1 MGKINKVIPSD
12 IEAEKAVIGSCL
24 IDKKAVNSSIEILTS
39 EDFYREDNKII
50 FKCITNLFLRNESID
65 IITLKEEVS
74 LIGKLEAVGGLEYI
88 ASLSDTVPTTANVEK
103 YIEIVKEK
111 SLKRHLLSFSNEL
124 TELSFDTTI
133 TAEELTEL
141 AENKVFELTKRKD
154 IKGFSVLKDLL
165 ITSMENLEDVCKN
178 GTKKGISTGF
188 PDIDRMI
195 GGLRGSELIIVAAR
209 PAMGKSAFVLNIA
222 TYVAKHENIPVL
234 VFNLEM
240 GKDQLTDRIICSE
253 AMIDAKKYRNGE
265 VDEEDWNKLAETLGY
280 LSDAKIFIDDNST
293 VTISDIKTKCR
304 KMNLDEKIG
313 LIIIDYLQLITPSKG
328 KNSREQEVADISRS
342 LKILAKE
349 LNVPV
354 IALSQLSR
362 ANEKRATNDKR
373 PQLSDLR
380 DSGSIEQDA
389 DIVMF
394 IHRDSYYNFDV
405 ENQNKAEI
413 IVAKNRAGEQG
424 IVELGW
430 LGQYTKFVNIEKR
443 WN

>member
-103 YIEIVKEK
+103 YIKIVKEK

-165 ITSMENLEDVCKN
+165 VDSISNLEDVCKN
-178 GTKKGISTGF
+178 GTKKGIPTGF
-188 PDIDRMI
+188 PDLDRMI
-195 GGLRGSELIIVAAR
+195 GGLRGSE
-209 PAMGKSAFVLNIA
+209 
-222 TYVAKHENIPVL
+222 
-234 VFNLEM
+234 
-240 GKDQLTDRIICSE
+240 
-253 AMIDAKKYRNGE
+253 
-265 VDEEDWNKLAETLGY
+265 
-280 LSDAKIFIDDNST
+280 
-293 VTISDIKTKCR
+293 
-304 KMNLDEKIG
+304 
-313 LIIIDYLQLITPSKG
+313 
-328 KNSREQEVADISRS
+328 
-342 LKILAKE
+342 
-349 LNVPV
+349 
-354 IALSQLSR
+354 
-362 ANEKRATNDKR
+362 
-373 PQLSDLR
+373 
-380 DSGSIEQDA
+380 
-389 DIVMF
+389 
-394 IHRDSYYNFDV
+394 
-405 ENQNKAEI
+405 
-413 IVAKNRAGEQG
+413 
-424 IVELGW
+424 
-430 LGQYTKFVNIEKR
+430 VNYSCC
-443 WN
+443 

>member
-1 MGKINKVIPSD
+1 
-12 IEAEKAVIGSCL
+12 
-24 IDKKAVNSSIEILTS
+24 
-39 EDFYREDNKII
+39 
-50 FKCITNLFLRNESID
+50 
-65 IITLKEEVS
+65 
-74 LIGKLEAVGGLEYI
+74 
-88 ASLSDTVPTTANVEK
+88 
-103 YIEIVKEK
+103 
-111 SLKRHLLSFSNEL
+111 
-124 TELSFDTTI
+124 
-133 TAEELTEL
+133 
-141 AENKVFELTKRKD
+141 
-154 IKGFSVLKDLL
+154 
-165 ITSMENLEDVCKN
+165 
-178 GTKKGISTGF
+178 
-188 PDIDRMI
+188 
-195 GGLRGSELIIVAAR
+195 
-209 PAMGKSAFVLNIA
+209 MGKSAFVLNIA

-424 IVELGW
+424 VVELGW